1 MFYLFRL
8 LRNNLFPI
16 TFIVL
21 FGISVLQVV
30 QFNLYQESFYFNTSN
45 VVLNSAARMQSSVT
59 TYFGLKEV
67 NKALAEENLRLK
79 NGAKTNL
86 VVVDTSHQTLKDSNG
101 VKRYSYIVCGVIKS
115 GTTRRNN
122 FITIDKGSL
131 SGVKKGMAVISPSG
145 IAGFVFDVTD
155 NFALVLSV
163 LSSQFTATPMLP
175 ELNIR
180 EGSVTWDG
188 GDPQLAQLNNINKF
202 EKIKVG
208 MQVVTSNYSVKFPP
222 GIPIGT
228 ISKVEKKSTSSF
240 YDIDLK
246 LATDFTK
253 LQYLYVV
260 TDHFQPQLDT
270 LNTREN
276 TNVPR

>member
-59 TYFGLKEV
+59 SYFGLKEV

>member
-59 TYFGLKEV
+59 SYFGLKEV
-67 NKALAEENLRLK
+67 NQALAEENLRLK

-86 VVVDTSHQTLKDSNG
+86 VVVDTSHQTLKDSHG

-188 GDPQLAQLNNINKF
+188 GDPRLAQLNNINKF

-228 ISKVEKKSTSSF
+228 ISKIEKKSTSSF

-270 LNTREN
+270 LNAREN